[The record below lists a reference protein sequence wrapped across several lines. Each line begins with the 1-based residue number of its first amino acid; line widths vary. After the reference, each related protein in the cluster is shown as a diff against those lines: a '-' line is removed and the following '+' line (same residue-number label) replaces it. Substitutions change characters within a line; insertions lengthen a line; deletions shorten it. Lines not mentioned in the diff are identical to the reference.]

1 MAFKSLIS
9 NNAKSDIQEAIFWY
23 NDQQDELGKKFLQ
36 FVNKK
41 ISDLCITPG
50 IGSIRYDNVR
60 CTMVKAF
67 PYIIHYT
74 INIAIQTNYYFTCI
88 TCFQEANM
96 VII

>member
-74 INIAIQTNYYFTCI
+74 VNKQSK
-88 TCFQEANM
+88 Q
-96 VII
+96 IIILRVLHAFRKPIW